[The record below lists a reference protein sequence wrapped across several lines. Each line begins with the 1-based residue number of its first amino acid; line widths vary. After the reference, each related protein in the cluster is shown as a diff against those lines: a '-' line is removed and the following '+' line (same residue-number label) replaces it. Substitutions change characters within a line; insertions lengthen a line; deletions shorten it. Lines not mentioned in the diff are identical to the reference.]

1 MATAVKSWDEMTDK
15 QEIPLDD
22 QQHEVKQPG
31 LKFLEAA
38 VYIMGG
44 LLVLMLLGLI
54 GGILW
59 KATHR
64 VEPPPPQAQLIN
76 LGLAAGTD
84 AKTMTLDGDRL
95 AINTGA
101 EIIVIDIRKNAV
113 IARIVLTAK

>member
-1 MATAVKSWDEMTDK
+1 MPDNQGVPLGH
-15 QEIPLDD
+15 QEP
-22 QQHEVKQPG
+22 EVKQPG
-31 LKFLEAA
+31 LKFLKAA

-64 VEPPPPQAQLIN
+64 TEPPPPQTQLMN
-76 LGLAAGTD
+76 LGLAAGTE

-101 EIIVIDIRKNAV
+101 EIIVVDIRKNAV
-113 IARIVLTAK
+113 ISRI